1 MTSLLPFW
9 FQPPVACTWAT
20 ILTFCFLPLFCSVWL
35 CLSIWKTVILLQKLE
50 SPFTMQIGSRQ
61 SSNILKR
68 LPVTELRI
76 KFNPLSKADNT
87 LQHLTS
93 AYYSSFS
100 HCHFALCSLSSIYIC
115 FLWTNVHLRAS
126 VPEICW
132 AIGLECS
139 GFIFLHSLSPIFVI
153 LVTNQIFLF
162 QRTLP
167 WWP

>member
-1 MTSLLPFW
+1 MCPPLWPLPSLQSKPPFW
-9 FQPPVACTWAT
+9 
-20 ILTFCFLPLFCSVWL
+20 LPASTLVSCSV
-35 CLSIWKTVILLQKLE
+35 STQND
-50 SPFTMQIGSRQ
+50 PFTMQIGSRQ

-100 HCHFALCSLSSIYIC
+100 HCHFALCSLSSSYIC
-115 FLWTNVHLRAS
+115 FLCTNFHLRAS

-167 WWP
+167 